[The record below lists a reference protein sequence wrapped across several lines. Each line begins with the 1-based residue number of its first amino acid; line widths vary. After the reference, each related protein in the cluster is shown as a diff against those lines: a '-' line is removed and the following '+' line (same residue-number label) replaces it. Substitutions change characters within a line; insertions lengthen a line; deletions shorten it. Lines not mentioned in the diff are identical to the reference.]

1 MGFFAASHNP
11 LNSRFTNLGVDAT
24 LGRKFDTLLVFI
36 QAAIETVNCL
46 L

>member
-1 MGFFAASHNP
+1 MGFFAASHNL
-11 LNSRFTNLGVDAT
+11 LNSRFTNLGGDAT